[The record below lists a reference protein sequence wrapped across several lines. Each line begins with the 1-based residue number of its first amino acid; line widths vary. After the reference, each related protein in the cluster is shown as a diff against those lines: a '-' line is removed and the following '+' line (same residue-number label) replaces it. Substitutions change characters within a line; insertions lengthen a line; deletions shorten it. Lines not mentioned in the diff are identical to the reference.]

1 MKRRL
6 LAALAL
12 CVAAAACTGRP
23 GASPSPAG
31 SATAAAGEG
40 QLAEF
45 DLTGSVPESMDAGGF
60 FPLPATRTYT
70 GLVRSLER
78 AHKNTETTGY
88 FVRLGEDSGLN
99 WAQVEEL
106 GRFFGRLRKQRKPV
120 VCHAHGLS
128 NRGLGFA
135 AQACDQIWLSPGGS
149 VDAVGIAAQVVYL
162 KSALDKLKIQFD
174 ILHMGRFKSAAEPV
188 TRDGPSDE
196 ARQSLTET
204 LASIRK
210 TWLDSAEA
218 ARKRPALRQNF
229 EQGPWGA
236 EEAKAHGL
244 VDTLGFEDQAREAA
258 KKLAKAGST
267 STLFGN
273 DGQTKGGLGVVDI
286 LRVIAGGEPGA
297 AGDHIAVLVA
307 EGGISMESEGSLIE
321 SGGITYK
328 AFAKLVDK
336 LREDESVKAVVLRLD
351 SPGGSAL
358 ASDLLWHSLAELQ
371 KKKPVITS
379 VGSMA
384 ASGGYYMACATQRI
398 VAERSSIVGSIG
410 VVGGKV
416 VLDAALAELG
426 VNAVTFPASPEPGA
440 SARAGYLSPF
450 EPWDD
455 PTRERVRQQMRSI
468 YELFLDRCAQ
478 GRKLPKEKLRESA
491 EGRIWSGEQ
500 GKARG
505 LIDDFGGIAR
515 ALELARQAAG
525 LGEDAAVRVEG
536 ARESLLEMLM
546 LGDDASASDV
556 ERALARW
563 HSRSV
568 LRLPAVVQPLAAGLA
583 PLTRGEKIVAALPYA
598 LSVR

>member
-1 MKRRL
+1 VA
-6 LAALAL
+6 LAA
-12 CVAAAACTGRP
+12 CKGRP
-23 GASPSPAG
+23 GTGTSPVG
-31 SATAAAGEG
+31 SAGAPPAAGDG
-40 QLAEF
+40 KLVEF

-78 AHKNTETTGY
+78 AQKDAETTGY
-88 FVRLGEDSGLN
+88 FVRLGENSGLN

-106 GRFFGRLRKQRKPV
+106 GRFFGQLRKQRKPV

-149 VDAVGIAAQVVYL
+149 VDAVGIAAQVIYL
-162 KSALDKLKIQFD
+162 KSALDKLKIHFD
-174 ILHMGRFKSAAEPV
+174 VLHMGRFKSAAEPV

-210 TWLDSAEA
+210 TWLDGAEA

-258 KKLAKAGST
+258 KKRAKAGST
-267 STLFGN
+267 STLYGS

-286 LRVIAGGEPGA
+286 LRIIAGGQPGA

-307 EGGISMESEGSLIE
+307 EGGISMESDGSLIE
-321 SGGITYK
+321 GGGITFK
-328 AFAKLVDK
+328 AFSKLINK
-336 LREDESVKAVVLRLD
+336 LRDDESVKAVVLRID

-384 ASGGYYMACATQRI
+384 ASGGYYLACATQRI

-416 VLDAALAELG
+416 VVDAALAEIG
-426 VNAVTFPASPEPGA
+426 VTSVTFPASPDPGA
-440 SARAGYLSPF
+440 AARAGYLSPF

-505 LIDDFGGIAR
+505 LIDEYGGLAR
-515 ALELARQAAG
+515 ALDLARQASG
-525 LGEDAAVRVEG
+525 LGDDAAVRVEG

-546 LGDDASASDV
+546 LGDDASASEV
-556 ERALARW
+556 ERALERW
-563 HSRSV
+563 QARSV
-568 LRLPAVVQPLAAGLA
+568 LRLPATLQPLAASLA
-583 PLTRGEKIVAALPYA
+583 PLARGEKVVAALPFA
-598 LSVR
+598 LTVR